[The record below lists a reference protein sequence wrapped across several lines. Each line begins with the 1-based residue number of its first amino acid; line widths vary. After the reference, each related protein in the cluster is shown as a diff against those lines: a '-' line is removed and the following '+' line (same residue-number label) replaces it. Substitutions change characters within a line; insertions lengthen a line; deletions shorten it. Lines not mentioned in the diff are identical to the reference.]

1 MDAKVP
7 NRRTSPIAR
16 ALWLALACVTLAGCV
31 VVPGRPYYYRPAP
44 AYYYG
49 R

>member
-1 MDAKVP
+1 MDP
-7 NRRTSPIAR
+7 TSGYRWMKPLSR

-31 VVPGRPYYYRPAP
+31 VVPARPYYYRPAP
-44 AYYYG
+44 GYYY